1 MDKNKE
7 LRKAALEIIE
17 GRRNVTEAELLDG
30 DCRYTTVLV
39 DGVSYK
45 IYMVGTDEC
54 FDMDEFYQYGITDN
68 NRLLKFYFDLPDDD
82 DFDGDL
88 SNVDYSQAYRV
99 IDVTGE
105 WDYTDLGVFLDAL
118 K

>member
-17 GRRNVTEAELLDG
+17 GRRNVTEAELLDS

-45 IYMVGTDEC
+45 IYMVGTD
-54 FDMDEFYQYGITDN
+54 
-68 NRLLKFYFDLPDDD
+68 
-82 DFDGDL
+82 
-88 SNVDYSQAYRV
+88 
-99 IDVTGE
+99 
-105 WDYTDLGVFLDAL
+105 
-118 K
+118 

>member
-1 MDKNKE
+1 MSCAKRRWKL
-7 LRKAALEIIE
+7 LR
-17 GRRNVTEAELLDG
+17 GVGTEAELLDS

-99 IDVTGE
+99 VDVTGE